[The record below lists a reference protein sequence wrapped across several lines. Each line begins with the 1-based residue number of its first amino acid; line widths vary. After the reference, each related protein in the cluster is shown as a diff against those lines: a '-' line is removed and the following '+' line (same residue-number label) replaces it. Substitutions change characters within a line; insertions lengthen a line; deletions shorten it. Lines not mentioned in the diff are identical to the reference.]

1 MHLPSRLR
9 LDGWSEY
16 KSITWDIQIRDM
28 DKAITSKKKIKY
40 MRKIWIPKFSKF
52 MVKMPVF
59 LGGANELN
67 RFSEKFPGSRNE
79 ASFVLCPFCIPFL
92 I

>member
-1 MHLPSRLR
+1 
-9 LDGWSEY
+9 
-16 KSITWDIQIRDM
+16 
-28 DKAITSKKKIKY
+28 
-40 MRKIWIPKFSKF
+40 MRKIWIPKLSKF

-67 RFSEKFPGSRNE
+67 WFSEKFPGSRNE
-79 ASFVLCPFCIPFL
+79 ASFLLCRFCIPFL